1 MTRCPLCGKET
12 KTFRDKETEPAFCPV
27 CLFPLRANV
36 AIPLGD
42 SNLLKYIEIS
52 RHRMVILFWAAYDT
66 NSMTFLELFDDTAA
80 VMESTTVLV
89 KMDVAMNPEMKRNF
103 SIQMLPTLVV
113 TEHGREINRVLGS
126 LTRFELE
133 RLIETGGV

>member
-1 MTRCPLCGKET
+1 M
-12 KTFRDKETEPAFCPV
+12 
-27 CLFPLRANV
+27 